1 MRTHPHYDVLFQK
14 LKGGLEVDGSLDELQ
29 ILEMAAKL
37 IERLRKQ
44 ARSSEDHAVV
54 TARETLPNAYIH
66 DTYQA
71 VEGLASEVR
80 RLAEAVKAYQKF
92 ILDHVESLRQEAMD
106 ISLKYEPCG
115 YYCDEEHDHI
125 DHKLFND
132 AKYLYGAGDGKT
144 FAIPDELLP
153 ESLRLKYPKLGER
166 F

>member
-1 MRTHPHYDVLFQK
+1 MRTHPHYDLLFQK
-14 LKGGLEVDGSLDELQ
+14 LKNALEVNGSLDELQ
-29 ILEMAAKL
+29 VLESAIKQ

-44 ARSSEDHAVV
+44 VKTDEDHAVV

-80 RLAEAVKAYQKF
+80 RLAEAVNAYQKF
-92 ILDHVESLRQEAMD
+92 ILDHVEPLRQEAMD

-115 YYCDEEHDHI
+115 YYCDEEHGHI

-144 FAIPDELLP
+144 FSISDELLP
-153 ESLRLKYPKLGER
+153 ESLRLKYPKSGER